1 VKRILALTLL
11 FAASLCGQSTV
22 VISHPT
28 PTVMGVTIGA
38 TYCYFYSQ
46 LAGPGSVKA
55 ACWLNGVLDYN
66 SVRYLP
72 KTAITG
78 NYTFGWDYVNKLCPT
93 ACGSIT
99 WEFSPSATPNAIDYK
114 ISGTLLPDPGSEPSE
129 VGTF

>member
-1 VKRILALTLL
+1 MKRILALTLL
-11 FAASLCGQSTV
+11 FTASLCGQGAV

-28 PTVMGVTIGA
+28 PTVVGVTIGA

-66 SVRYLP
+66 SVRFL
-72 KTAITG
+72 KSNITG
-78 NYTFGWDYVNKLCPT
+78 IYTFGWDFANNKCPT

-99 WEFSPSATPNAIDYK
+99 WQFSPSATPNAIDYK
-114 ISGTLLPDPGSEPSE
+114 VTGTVLPNPGNEPSA